1 MQDIFENVKLKSTDT
16 KNEILQ
22 FIKKFPEHN
31 HEDNI
36 NIDISDVKTILD
48 SKGTVAI
55 YTSEQ
60 VGSSSAIETILN
72 EISPVNKLNAAL
84 FLFEV
89 SDKYEISK
97 LIKLVDMIY
106 DLGDDD
112 TSMIFGTVVNETFKV
127 TQMKF
132 TLIINIVEDKEVVLK
147 AVESDG
153 RTLQFASRELKKR
166 HI

>member
-1 MQDIFENVKLKSTDT
+1 MQDIFENVKLKSADT

-22 FIKKFPEHN
+22 FIKKFPEHD

-36 NIDISDVKTILD
+36 NIDIYDVKTILD
-48 SKGTVAI
+48 FEGTVAI

-60 VGSSSAIETILN
+60 VGSTSAIDSILN

-84 FLFEV
+84 FLFEA

-97 LIKLVDMIY
+97 LIKLVDTIY

-112 TSMIFGTVVNETFKV
+112 TTMIFGTVVNETFKI
-127 TQMKF
+127 TQMQF
-132 TLIINIVEDKEVVLK
+132 TLIINIVEFD
-147 AVESDG
+147 
-153 RTLQFASRELKKR
+153 
-166 HI
+166 